1 MPFVGGVG
9 FAAAYTDR
17 CVRPACHGCVA
28 ARGTLTARVSRSTVD
43 FDAQLARQVQQG
55 IANGD
60 AWSSDD
66 DAEEAAPVSPPG
78 NMDRLRTIPRHQV
91 MHRVRVTVES
101 QSSHKSPHRG
111 TCQRVHQ
118 RGCRSEACPRQETRP
133 LVQPPL
139 CSGRACALRR
149 APSAMQGV
157 V

>member
-91 MHRVRVTVES
+91 MHSLSPVTSRRTGARVRECTSEVADPR
-101 QSSHKSPHRG
+101 HARG
-111 TCQRVHQ
+111 KRRDLWCSRRSAAGERAHCAVPPAPCRV
-118 RGCRSEACPRQETRP
+118 
-133 LVQPPL
+133 
-139 CSGRACALRR
+139 
-149 APSAMQGV
+149 
-157 V
+157 